1 DMNKP
6 INVLTNMDYWLDNL
20 ISNISELAICYHVDG
35 IVKSYEI
42 VKTEQLPYRE
52 SCEVLPDV
60 IRDLATN
67 FL

>member
-1 DMNKP
+1 
-6 INVLTNMDYWLDNL
+6 NVLTNMDYWLDNL
-20 ISNISELAICYHVDG
+20 ISNVSELAICYHVDG

-52 SCEVLPDV
+52 SYEVLPDV